1 MPTVRIPDD
10 VLFRSFGQ
18 EMVLLNLRT
27 GQYHGL
33 NDTGGRML
41 EVLVEVGDIDEA
53 IKLIVAEYG
62 CTVEEVSRDMAEL
75 CQALTQ
81 RSLVQIDEAGPTG
94 RVAE

>member
-1 MPTVRIPDD
+1 MRTVRIPDD

-41 EVLVEVGDIDEA
+41 EVLIEVADMDKA
-53 IKLIVAEYG
+53 TRLIATEYG
-62 CTVEEVSRDMAEL
+62 CSVGEVSRDMAEL
-75 CQALTQ
+75 CAALSE
-81 RSLVQIDEAGPTG
+81 RALVQIEEAGG
-94 RVAE
+94 SGDVSS